1 MQPVNSQ
8 QTNHNID
15 WMQDGMRQFLTFILN
30 GVEYGVDILQVHEI
44 RGWTET
50 TQLPA
55 SPPFIKGVINLR
67 GTIVPILDLR
77 ERFSLASVEYG
88 PTTVVIVLNINN
100 NGKALVLGIVV
111 DAVSDTH
118 MINQADIRS
127 TPDCSESLNTQYLQ
141 GLVEIDEKLIL
152 LLNVD
157 TLLSPQQLDQVAA

>member
-50 TQLPA
+50 TQLPDT
-55 SPPFIKGVINLR
+55 PPFIKGVINLR

>member
-50 TQLPA
+50 TQLPDT
-55 SPPFIKGVINLR
+55 PPFIKGVINLR

-152 LLNVD
+152 LLCLVR
-157 TLLSPQQLDQVAA
+157 SS